1 MPQNEPGPNRLS
13 LGASII
19 HVPVRS
25 TPAQNRSRR
34 FSVTY
39 ICAGRAPL
47 GSEAGWGW
55 LAELA
60 AAHPTHPRSLRFA
73 LGLPYR
79 VYALASVLSLRIFLF
94 PVRGCLFGVAQV
106 PGPCVDPFRCSGVR
120 GRQRRLGFPGPCRT
134 TLYPREDG
142 SESNLEGWGISLGCT
157 FFRRTSTPL
166 PRGRRSGNSP
176 WRDL

>member
-1 MPQNEPGPNRLS
+1 M
-13 LGASII
+13 
-19 HVPVRS
+19 
-25 TPAQNRSRR
+25 
-34 FSVTY
+34 TY

-79 VYALASVLSLRIFLF
+79 VFALASVLSLGTFPV

-106 PGPCVDPFRCSGVR
+106 PGPWGGV
-120 GRQRRLGFPGPCRT
+120 
-134 TLYPREDG
+134 
-142 SESNLEGWGISLGCT
+142 
-157 FFRRTSTPL
+157 
-166 PRGRRSGNSP
+166 
-176 WRDL
+176 